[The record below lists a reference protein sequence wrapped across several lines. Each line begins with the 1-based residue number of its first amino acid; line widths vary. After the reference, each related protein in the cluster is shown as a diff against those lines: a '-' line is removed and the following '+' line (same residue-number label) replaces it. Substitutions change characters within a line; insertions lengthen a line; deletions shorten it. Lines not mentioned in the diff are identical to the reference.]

1 MPKDTETN
9 LPPKDHEHEKLL
21 IDFFKHQTTL
31 CTATI
36 VVFLAI
42 AGNIFPQ
49 PMSNLLKT
57 FIGTGS
63 VAILCS
69 MGAAFLALLDIN
81 MCYKDAEESKY
92 WIANMVFS
100 AIAFLI
106 GLFSFLFALLLG
118 T

>member
-1 MPKDTETN
+1 MLKESEKSLPTKDR
-9 LPPKDHEHEKLL
+9 EHEKFL

-31 CTATI
+31 CTGTI

-57 FIGTGS
+57 CIGTGS

-69 MGAAFLALLDIN
+69 LGTAFLALVDIN
-81 MCYKDAEESKY
+81 MCYKDAEESKH
-92 WIANMVFS
+92 WKANMVFS
-100 AIAFLI
+100 AIAFLL
-106 GLFSFLFALLLG
+106 GLFSFLIALLLG
-118 T
+118 K